1 MKLHLIKSDRFK
13 NSVLLVLA
21 ATIVAGCAPRI
32 AVVSEKTPARF
43 QATSGTNQA
52 IVKTIDRAQGLQR
65 TQPLVALEAYADA
78 ARDSLH
84 ELQRNP
90 ANTEARRCYNF
101 AVAGIFSVI
110 RQAKLDPWTKPVQVG
125 ANNELTLAGKRDP
138 AKPEQNPAL
147 YELVPTDAL
156 RYHGA
161 YVKDDV
167 KKDGI
172 GAPLVAVRHLSAE
185 QAAALFTAPAIYYGV
200 TGIAEFEGSRCFISI
215 KDPLAAE
222 TVTVEGR
229 TYPMAAN
236 FTASLALGLA
246 QEKPQK
252 LGFVRLLRP
261 QEYASTFRVARFEPY
276 NPNKTVVLVIH
287 GLMDTP
293 ATWVPLINDLRSDKD
308 IRRNY
313 QFWFYSYPS
322 GYPYPYSALIL
333 RQELDAIE
341 KKFPLGRKMVLIG
354 HSMGGCISRTL
365 ITDTGN
371 KLWIEAFGKPPE
383 QTEMPA
389 DSKKLLAGAIILKH
403 RPEVGRVIFMSAP
416 LRGSDL
422 ARNWIGRIGSML
434 VKTPSK
440 LISVG
445 QVIRA
450 GLTPDPAA
458 LQLKRFPNSVDTLAP
473 NNRFVVAINKIPI
486 TPGIPY
492 YSIVGD
498 RGRGDTPNSS
508 DGVVPYW
515 SSHLDG
521 ARNEFIA
528 PCNHGSPQNPQAIA
542 EVHRILL
549 LSAQKQ

>member
-1 MKLHLIKSDRFK
+1 MKSDRFK
-13 NSVLLVLA
+13 NSALLVLA
-21 ATIVAGCAPRI
+21 AAIVAGCAPQI
-32 AVVSEKTPARF
+32 AVVSEKAPARF
-43 QATSGTNQA
+43 QATSGTNQTIA
-52 IVKTIDRAQGLQR
+52 RTIDRAQALER
-65 TQPLVALEAYADA
+65 SQPQAALEAYVNA
-78 ARDSLH
+78 ARDSLR
-84 ELQRNP
+84 ELDRHP
-90 ANTEARRCYNF
+90 GNTEALRSYNF

-110 RQAKLDPWTKPVQVG
+110 RTAKLDPWTQPVHFG
-125 ANNELTLAGKRDP
+125 ANSELTLTGKKDP

-147 YELVPTDAL
+147 YDLIPTDEL

-167 KKDGI
+167 KRDGI
-172 GAPLVAVRHLSAE
+172 GAPLVAVRHLTPEKASE
-185 QAAALFTAPAIYYGV
+185 LFAPPAIYYGV
-200 TGIAEFEGSRCFISI
+200 TGFAEFEGSRCILSI

-222 TVTVEGR
+222 TVTVEGH
-229 TYPMAAN
+229 TYPMGAN
-236 FTASLALGLA
+236 FTAALAMGLA
-246 QEKPQK
+246 KEKPQK

-261 QEYASTFRVARFEPY
+261 QEYASTFRVARMEPY

-293 ATWVPLINDLRSDKD
+293 VTWVPLLNDLRSDKD

-341 KKFPLGRKMVLIG
+341 KKFPLRKKMVVIG

-371 KLWIEAFGKPPE
+371 QLWIEAFGRPPAE
-383 QTEMPA
+383 TEMPA
-389 DSKKLLAGAIILKH
+389 DSKHLLEQAIILKH
-403 RPEVGRVIFMSAP
+403 RPEIGRVIFMSTP
-416 LRGSDL
+416 HRGSDL
-422 ARNWIGRIGSML
+422 ASNWIGRIGSML
-434 VKTPSK
+434 VKTPTK
-440 LISVG
+440 LMTIG
-445 QVIRA
+445 QTIRQNMS
-450 GLTPDPAA
+450 PDPAA

-473 NNRFVVAINKIPI
+473 NNRFVVAINKVPI

-492 YSIVGD
+492 YTILGD
-498 RGRGDTPNSS
+498 RGRGDSPNSS

-521 ARNEFIA
+521 ARSEFIA
-528 PCNHGSPQNPQAIA
+528 PSNHGSPLNPQAIA
-542 EVHRILL
+542 EVHRILKL
-549 LSAQKQ
+549 NAQSR

>member
-1 MKLHLIKSDRFK
+1 MKSDRFK
-13 NSVLLVLA
+13 NSALLVLA
-21 ATIVAGCAPRI
+21 AAIVAGCAPQI
-32 AVVSEKTPARF
+32 AVVSEKAPARF
-43 QATSGTNQA
+43 AAASGTNPA
-52 IVKTIDRAQGLQR
+52 IVKAIDRAQALQR
-65 TQPLVALEAYADA
+65 SQPLVALDAYANA
-78 ARDSLH
+78 ARASLH
-84 ELQRNP
+84 ELERDP
-90 ANTEARRCYNF
+90 ANTEAQRCYNF

-110 RQAKLDPWTKPVQVG
+110 RQAKLDPWTKPVSIG
-125 ANNELTLAGKRDP
+125 ANNEVTLTGKWDP

-147 YELVPTDAL
+147 YEFVPTDAL

-167 KKDGI
+167 KRDGI
-172 GAPLVAVRHLSAE
+172 GAPLVAVRHLTPEKAAE
-185 QAAALFTAPAIYYGV
+185 LYAPPAIYYGV
-200 TGIAEFEGSRCFISI
+200 TGFAEFEGSRCILSI

-222 TVTVEGR
+222 TVSVEGR
-229 TYPMAAN
+229 GYPMAAN
-236 FTASLALGLA
+236 FTGALAMTLA
-246 QEKPQK
+246 REKPQK

-261 QEYASTFRVARFEPY
+261 QEYASTFRVARLEPY
-276 NPNKTVVLVIH
+276 NPNKSVVLVIH

-293 ATWVPLINDLRSDKD
+293 ASWVPLINDLRSDEN

-341 KKFPLGRKMVLIG
+341 KKFPLGRKMVLVG

-365 ITDTGN
+365 ITDTGD

-389 DSKKLLAGAIILKH
+389 ESKKLLAGAIILKH

-416 LRGSDL
+416 HRGSDL

-440 LISVG
+440 MITIG
-445 QVIRA
+445 QTIRENMK
-450 GLTPDPAA
+450 PDPAA

-515 SSHLDG
+515 SSHLEG
-521 ARNEFIA
+521 ARSEFIA
-528 PCNHGSPQNPQAIA
+528 PCNHGSPLNPQAIA
-542 EVHRILL
+542 EVHRILK
-549 LSAQKQ
+549 SNIQSN

>member
-1 MKLHLIKSDRFK
+1 MKSNRFK
-13 NSVLLVLA
+13 NSAPLVLA
-21 ATIVAGCAPRI
+21 AVIVAGCAPQI
-32 AVVSEKTPARF
+32 AVVSEKPPARF
-43 QATSGTNQA
+43 QATSGTNQTTAKA
-52 IVKTIDRAQGLQR
+52 IVRAQGLQR
-65 TQPLVALEAYADA
+65 TKPLVALEAYASA
-78 ARDSLH
+78 ARDSLRDL
-84 ELQRNP
+84 ERNP

-101 AVAGIFSVI
+101 AVAGIFSVV
-110 RQAKLDPWTKPVQVG
+110 RQAKLDPWSKPVEIG
-125 ANNELTLAGKRDP
+125 ANKELTLTGKKDP

-167 KKDGI
+167 KRDGI
-172 GAPLVAVRHLSAE
+172 GAPLVAVRHLTKEKSAE
-185 QAAALFTAPAIYYGV
+185 LFAPPAIYYGV
-200 TGIAEFEGSRCFISI
+200 TGFAEFEGSRCILSI

-222 TVTVEGR
+222 NVAVEGR
-229 TYPMAAN
+229 TYPMGAN
-236 FTASLALGLA
+236 FTGALAMTLA
-246 QEKPQK
+246 KEKPQK

-261 QEYASTFRVARFEPY
+261 QEYASTFRVARLEPY
-276 NPNKTVVLVIH
+276 DPNKSVVLVLH

-293 ATWVPLINDLRSDKD
+293 ATWVPLINELRSDKD

-322 GYPYPYSALIL
+322 GYPYPYSAMIL

-341 KKFPLGRKMVLIG
+341 KKFPLGKKMVLIG

-371 KLWIEAFGKPPE
+371 KLWLEAFGKPPE

-389 DSKKLLAGAIILKH
+389 ESKNLMKQAIILKH

-416 LRGSDL
+416 LRGSDM
-422 ARNWIGRIGSML
+422 AKNWMGRIGSML

-440 LISVG
+440 LIHVG
-445 QVIRA
+445 QTIRENMK
-450 GLTPDPAA
+450 PDPAT

-473 NNRFVVAINKIPI
+473 NNRFVMAINKIPI

-492 YSIVGD
+492 HSIVGD
-498 RGRGDTPNSS
+498 RGRGDTPKSS
-508 DGVVPYW
+508 DGVVAYW

-521 ARNEFIA
+521 AKSEFIA
-528 PCNHGSPQNPQAIA
+528 PCNHGSPLNPKAIA
-542 EVHRILL
+542 EVHRILK
-549 LSAQKQ
+549 STIQSN

>member
-1 MKLHLIKSDRFK
+1 MKSNHHLR
-13 NSVLLVLA
+13 LVAGVAVALA
-21 ATIVAGCAPRI
+21 VTGCAPQI
-32 AVVSEKTPARF
+32 AVVKETSPARF
-43 QATSGTNQA
+43 RATSGTNQA
-52 IVKTIDRAQGLQR
+52 VAKAIDRAQELQR
-65 TQPLVALEAYADA
+65 TQPLVALQVYATA
-78 ARDSLH
+78 ARDSLR
-84 ELQRNP
+84 ELERKP
-90 ANTEARRCYNF
+90 SNTEARRSYDF
-101 AVAGIFSVI
+101 AVAGIFSVV
-110 RQAKLDPWTKPVQVG
+110 RQAKLDPWNQPVRAG
-125 ANNELTLAGKRDP
+125 ANGELLVTGKKDP

-147 YELVPTDAL
+147 YELVPTDSL

-167 KKDGI
+167 KRDGI
-172 GAPLVAVRHLSAE
+172 GAPLVAVRKLTPEKAAE
-185 QAAALFTAPAIYYGV
+185 LFAPPAIYYGV
-200 TGIAEFEGSRCFISI
+200 TGFAEFEGSRCTLSI

-222 TVTVEGR
+222 TVAVEGR

-236 FTASLALGLA
+236 FTGALAMTLA
-246 QEKPQK
+246 REKPQK
-252 LGFVRLLRP
+252 LGLVRLLRP
-261 QEYASTFRVARFEPY
+261 EEYATTFRVARLEPY
-276 NPNKTVVLVIH
+276 NPNKSVVLVIH

-293 ATWVPLINDLRSDKD
+293 ASWVPLINDLRSDKE

-341 KKFPLGRKMVLIG
+341 KKFPLGRKMVLVG

-416 LRGSDL
+416 LRGSDM
-422 ARNWIGRIGSML
+422 AKNWIGRIGSML
-434 VKTPSK
+434 VKTPSR

-445 QVIRA
+445 RTIRENMK
-450 GLTPDPAA
+450 PDPAA

-521 ARNEFIA
+521 ARSEFIA
-528 PCNHGSPQNPQAIA
+528 PCNHGSPLNTEAIA

-549 LSAQKQ
+549 LNAQKQ

>member
-1 MKLHLIKSDRFK
+1 MKLHLS
-13 NSVLLVLA
+13 SAVAVAALA
-21 ATIVAGCAPRI
+21 VAGCAPQI
-32 AVVSEKTPARF
+32 AVVSEKPPARF

-52 IVKTIDRAQGLQR
+52 IAKTIDRAQGLQR
-65 TQPLVALEAYADA
+65 SQPLVALEAYASA

-84 ELQRNP
+84 ELERNP

-110 RQAKLDPWTKPVQVG
+110 RQTKLDPWTKPVQVG
-125 ANNELTLAGKRDP
+125 ANNEVTLTGKWDP

-147 YELVPTDAL
+147 YEFVPTDGL

-167 KKDGI
+167 KRDGI
-172 GAPLVAVRHLSAE
+172 GAPLVAVRHLTPEKAAE
-185 QAAALFTAPAIYYGV
+185 LYAPPAIYYGV
-200 TGIAEFEGSRCFISI
+200 TGVAEFEGSRCILSI

-222 TVTVEGR
+222 TVTVEGHG
-229 TYPMAAN
+229 YPMGAN
-236 FTASLALGLA
+236 FTGALAMTLA
-246 QEKPQK
+246 REKPQK
-252 LGFVRLLRP
+252 LGLIRLLRP
-261 QEYASTFRVARFEPY
+261 EEYASTFRVARLEPY
-276 NPNKTVVLVIH
+276 NPNKSVVLVIH

-293 ATWVPLINDLRSDKD
+293 ATWVPMINDLRSDKD

-341 KKFPLGRKMVLIG
+341 KRFPLGRKMVLVG

-365 ITDTGN
+365 VTDTGN

-389 DSKKLLAGAIILKH
+389 ASKKLLEEALIFKH
-403 RPEVGRVIFMSAP
+403 RPEIGRVIFMSTP
-416 LRGSDL
+416 HRGSDMASQWL
-422 ARNWIGRIGSML
+422 GRIGSML
-434 VKTPSK
+434 VRTPSR
-440 LISVG
+440 LLQVG
-445 QVIRA
+445 SVIRA
-450 GLTPDPAA
+450 NITADPAA
-458 LQLKRFPNSVDTLAP
+458 LQLKRLPNSVDTLAP
-473 NNRFVVAINKIPI
+473 NNRFVVAINNIPI

-492 YSIVGD
+492 HTIVGD

-508 DGVVPYW
+508 DSVVAYW
-515 SSHLDG
+515 SSHLGG
-521 ARNEFIA
+521 AASERIV
-528 PCNHGSPQNPQAIA
+528 PSNHSSPLNPEAIA
-542 EVHRILL
+542 EVHRILKL
-549 LSAQKQ
+549 NAQSR